1 MKKSKMFRPLSL
13 YLGMRY
19 TRAEKN
25 NRFLSFISL
34 ISTLGLMLGVAVLI
48 TVLSVMNGF
57 DYELRTRILGTVSQA
72 SVYSPEL
79 ITDWQPLVEIAEDQP
94 NVLGAAPFTQ
104 MQGMLTANGQV
115 TGALINGIEPV
126 FENRVSILGDHMID
140 GSLESLDLAP
150 FSMVVGEQLA
160 RGLGLTIGDK
170 ITMVLPEASASAAGV
185 VPRFKRFT
193 ITGVFNISPEVDSSI
208 VYISLNDASTLLRLP
223 DGAQGVRMKLEDIFQ
238 APQAALNL
246 VGVSGM
252 PLYPADWTQT
262 HGNLFGA
269 IKMEKAMVGLLLFFI
284 ILVAAF
290 NIVSSL
296 VMAVSEKQSDIAIL
310 RTMGATP
317 KLIRRVFMI
326 QGVIVG
332 LTGTVIG
339 GVFGVIFALTISD
352 FFAWVNTGLGLN
364 LLDAYFINYLP
375 SKLDWFDVALVCS
388 ATVTLSFLAT
398 IYPAARAAKVKPAEA
413 LRYE

>member
-246 VGVSGM
+246 VDVSGM

-388 ATVTLSFLAT
+388 ATITLSFLAT

>member
-388 ATVTLSFLAT
+388 ATITLSFLAT

>member
-1 MKKSKMFRPLSL
+1 MKKPSMFRPLSL

-72 SVYSPEL
+72 SVYSPDL
-79 ITDWQPLVEIAEDQP
+79 ISDWQPLVEIAEDQP

-160 RGLGLTIGDK
+160 RGLGLSIGDK

-246 VGVSGM
+246 VDVSGM

-317 KLIRRVFMI
+317 RLIRRVFMI

-332 LTGTVIG
+332 LTGTLIG

-388 ATVTLSFLAT
+388 ATITLSFLAT

>member
-1 MKKSKMFRPLSL
+1 
-13 YLGMRY
+13 
-19 TRAEKN
+19 
-25 NRFLSFISL
+25 
-34 ISTLGLMLGVAVLI
+34 
-48 TVLSVMNGF
+48 
-57 DYELRTRILGTVSQA
+57 
-72 SVYSPEL
+72 
-79 ITDWQPLVEIAEDQP
+79 
-94 NVLGAAPFTQ
+94 
-104 MQGMLTANGQV
+104 
-115 TGALINGIEPV
+115 
-126 FENRVSILGDHMID
+126 
-140 GSLESLDLAP
+140 
-150 FSMVVGEQLA
+150 
-160 RGLGLTIGDK
+160 
-170 ITMVLPEASASAAGV
+170 

-388 ATVTLSFLAT
+388 ATITLSFLAT

>member
-150 FSMVVGEQLA
+150 FSMIVGEQLA

-388 ATVTLSFLAT
+388 ATITLSFLAT

>member
-150 FSMVVGEQLA
+150 FSMIVGEQLA